1 MFALMP
7 HAEVRRI
14 ERRIPPKN
22 TMSKP
27 RFGDQRLALPN
38 ISAPERLLFKA
49 MGIVDPAHYLH
60 SRYFLRA
67 LSRWGDMRP
76 RAILDA
82 GCGRGDY
89 SFYLAGRFRHA
100 HVHGVDLDE
109 ARVDRNRRMA
119 ERLGLENV
127 TFETADLVSARF
139 STPFDLIISIDVL
152 EHITQQEQAL
162 RNLAGHLTPQGRV
175 FYHIPTARAKPVPFS
190 RALQGFHRW
199 AEEEH
204 VAEDRTAADFV
215 DAMVRAGYE
224 VTRADRTFGYCTGEL
239 ATSLFNL
246 PYENTHKNRVLQAML
261 APFCRMLAL
270 ADQLELE
277 RTRYAVAV
285 EARLASPAKTS

>member
-1 MFALMP
+1 
-7 HAEVRRI
+7 
-14 ERRIPPKN
+14 
-22 TMSKP
+22 MSKP
-27 RFGDQRLALPN
+27 QFGDQRLALPN
-38 ISAPERLLFKA
+38 ISTPERLLFRM
-49 MGIVDPAHYLH
+49 MGVVDPAHYLH

-67 LSRWGDMRP
+67 LASWENLRP

-89 SFYLAGRFRHA
+89 SFYLARRFPDAQVR
-100 HVHGVDLDE
+100 GVDIDE
-109 ARVDRNRRMA
+109 ERVSRNRRMA
-119 ERLGLENV
+119 ERLGIENV
-127 TFETADLVSARF
+127 TFEIADLVSARF

-162 RNLAGHLTPQGRV
+162 RNLSGHLTPQGRV

-190 RALQGFHRW
+190 GALRGFHQW
-199 AEEEH
+199 AEGEH

-215 DAMVRAGYE
+215 DVMVRAGYE
-224 VTRADRTFGYCTGEL
+224 VTRSVRTFGYYTGEL

-246 PYENTHKNRVLQAML
+246 PYENTRKNRVFQAML
-261 APFCRMLAL
+261 APFCRVLAL

-285 EARLASPAKTS
+285 EARRAPPAIS